1 MVSKAERRA
10 IEAQPGGLVIVDKAA
25 GMTSHDVVSRMRRIV
40 NTRRVGHAGTLDPMA
55 TGVLVIGVN
64 RATRLLHHLL
74 LTDKAYT
81 ATMRF
86 GASTTTDD
94 AEGEVVDTASA
105 GHLDHA
111 AVTGALAAL
120 TGDIQQVP
128 SSVSAIKVDG
138 QRAYDLTRAGE
149 TVTLAARRVTVG
161 RLDVTDLRHPTA
173 DLVDVDVDVE
183 CTSGTYVRALAR
195 DAGAALGVGAHLTAL
210 RRTRV
215 GPFELSRALTLEQLA
230 ERPDPITLPLPVA
243 LGLTMPVRSISALEA
258 DELTYGR
265 ALAPA
270 GLVGTYGVLDPTGRA
285 VALLNEAGGRAQ
297 PVLVFTGRG

>member
-1 MVSKAERRA
+1 VVSKAERRA

-25 GMTSHDVVSRMRRIV
+25 GMTSHDVVSRMRKIV

-55 TGVLVIGVN
+55 TGVLVVGVN

-74 LTDKAYT
+74 LSDKAYT

-86 GASTTTDD
+86 GLSTTTDD
-94 AEGEVVDTASA
+94 ADGDPVDEVSA
-105 GHLDHA
+105 GHLDQAQVVH
-111 AVTGALAAL
+111 ALAAL
-120 TGDIQQVP
+120 TGDIAQVP

-138 QRAYDLTRAGE
+138 QRAYDLARAGE
-149 TVTLAARRVTVG
+149 TVTLAARQVTVG
-161 RLDVTDLRHPTA
+161 RLDVTDLRRPTP

-195 DAGAALGVGAHLTAL
+195 DAGVALSVGAHLTAL

-215 GPFELSRALTLEQLA
+215 GPFDLSRALTLEQLA
-230 ERPDPITLPLPVA
+230 ERPDPITLPLPAA
-243 LGLTMPVRSISALEA
+243 LALTMPVRSISALEA
-258 DELTYGR
+258 DDLTYGR
-265 ALAPA
+265 ALAPV
-270 GLVGTYGVLDPTGRA
+270 GLIGTYGVLDPAGRA
-285 VALLNEAGGRAQ
+285 VALLDEAGGRAQ